1 MRSPV
6 VLTLVVLALLALCP
20 GCRDRE
26 EAPPAPAPV
35 MPATEIKRALDACK
49 AYVDKVCSC
58 AKTVPAMQQACELA
72 RAYPDAIQVELD
84 VAASPDSSR
93 RDVRQTH
100 GGVRNIVK
108 TCIEESAKLPAAGCP

>member
-1 MRSPV
+1 MRWL
-6 VLTLVVLALLALCP
+6 VLSALLALFP
-20 GCRDRE
+20 GCRDRA
-26 EAPPAPAPV
+26 EAPPAPAPA

-49 AYVDKVCSC
+49 AYVDKVCGC
-58 AKTVPAMQQACELA
+58 ARSVAALQQTCELA

-93 RDVRQTH
+93 RDVRQTL

>member
-1 MRSPV
+1 MRW
-6 VLTLVVLALLALCP
+6 LVALAICAACA
-20 GCRDRE
+20 GCTGCHDRA
-26 EAPPAPAPV
+26 EAPPPPNPT

-49 AYVDKVCSC
+49 AYVDKVCGC
-58 AKTVPAMQQACELA
+58 AKTVAAMQAACELA

-100 GGVRNIVK
+100 GGVRNIAK

>member
-1 MRSPV
+1 MKSA
-6 VLTLVVLALLALCP
+6 TVLALLALCA
-20 GCRDRE
+20 GCNDHA
-26 EAPPAPAPV
+26 EAPPAPMPE
-35 MPATEIKRALDACK
+35 MPAVEIKRALDACK

-58 AKTVPAMQQACELA
+58 AKTVPAMQSACELA

-84 VAASPDSSR
+84 VAASPDSNR

-108 TCIEESAKLPAAGCP
+108 TCIEELARLPGAGCP

>member
-1 MRSPV
+1 MRC
-6 VLTLVVLALLALCP
+6 LALLALLALCP
-20 GCRDRE
+20 GCRDRA
-26 EAPPAPAPV
+26 EAPPAPAPA
-35 MPATEIKRALDACK
+35 MPATEIRRALDACK
-49 AYVDKVCSC
+49 AYVDKVCHC
-58 AKTVPAMQQACELA
+58 AQTVPAMQQPCELA

-84 VAASPDSSR
+84 VAASPDSTR